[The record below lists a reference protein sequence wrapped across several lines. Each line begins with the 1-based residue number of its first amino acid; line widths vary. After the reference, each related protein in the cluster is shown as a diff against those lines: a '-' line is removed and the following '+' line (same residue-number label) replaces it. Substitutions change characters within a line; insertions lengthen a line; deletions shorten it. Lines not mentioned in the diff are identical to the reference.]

1 MNSWFAF
8 KAPPI
13 SGHPFERDS
22 GAGSYAS
29 ACLVYPSWVRP
40 WPRRASAPVAST
52 SRRDRAPVADQG
64 RFGLRQRRPLAQG
77 QNEVETDAPGRLRL
91 AMIKDFSAASL
102 HGFVAAD
109 VAPGA
114 TIKTDGRPS
123 YTCGPTS
130 GTSHVVG
137 AMAAHAVLPWI
148 HRAFSTAKLGARR
161 LSRGYRGLR
170 RQHQRRPLGFYL
182 DQCNMVTDRSGKV
195 SLRNRTTRFSSQLF
209 VTGILICFLAG

>member
-1 MNSWFAF
+1 MTELPLQT
-8 KAPPI
+8 KA
-13 SGHPFERDS
+13 DS
-22 GAGSYAS
+22 
-29 ACLVYPSWVRP
+29 V
-40 WPRRASAPVAST
+40 
-52 SRRDRAPVADQG
+52 
-64 RFGLRQRRPLAQG
+64 RQRRPLAQG
-77 QNEVETDAPGRLRL
+77 QNEVETDAPGRLGL

-123 YTCGPTS
+123 YACGPTS

-137 AMAAHAVLPWI
+137 AMAAMP
-148 HRAFSTAKLGARR
+148 FCPGSTAPSPPPNWAPG
-161 LSRGYRGLR
+161 GYHEAIAACEDSIKDAPIGW
-170 RQHQRRPLGFYL
+170 FYL